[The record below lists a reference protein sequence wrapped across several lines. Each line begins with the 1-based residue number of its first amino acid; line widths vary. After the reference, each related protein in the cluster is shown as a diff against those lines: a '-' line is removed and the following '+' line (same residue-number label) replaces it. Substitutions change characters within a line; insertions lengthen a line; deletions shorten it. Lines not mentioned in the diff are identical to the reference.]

1 MINSTSP
8 FSLDVCSKSIFYRRV
23 YKKSRGRGPFEL
35 HICVLVYLCICVL
48 VEMQQESFNHR
59 NGQQTPLDHRH
70 SPAATSPASQSC
82 KTQPWN
88 IFFSCC
94 SVGLECVWGLVVV
107 TAGIHW
113 GLDLSIPN
121 WSVVAQQ
128 VDIWHCILLYICN
141 LILFSVWLVSGWH
154 F

>member
-1 MINSTSP
+1 MSAQNP
-8 FSLDVCSKSIFYRRV
+8 FSTDLCSKSLGAPSNSIF
-23 YKKSRGRGPFEL
+23 
-35 HICVLVYLCICVL
+35 VYLCICVL
-48 VEMQQESFNHR
+48 VEIQQESFNHR
-59 NGQQTPLDHRH
+59 NGQQTSALDHRH

-128 VDIWHCILLYICN
+128 VDIWHCILLYIYVTKYCFQFDLCPVGAFN
-141 LILFSVWLVSGWH
+141 IFSVN
-154 F
+154 